1 MLSQNEMRCVQAP
14 LYTKAKL
21 TPLTCFFNINT
32 DACRSNTR
40 IEGTVTPKRR
50 EDELDNLKLYLYSLR
65 LKVSVV
71 FTSRETTLTKYI
83 LKNINIYGT

>member
-32 DACRSNTR
+32 DACRSNIR

-50 EDELDNLKLYLYSLR
+50 EDELGNLKLYFLIVASILYCVGWGKQIGWKLALSAM
-65 LKVSVV
+65 
-71 FTSRETTLTKYI
+71 
-83 LKNINIYGT
+83 